1 MYYND
6 LFLECVC
13 NQLGTNASAGVC
25 DRNSGQCPCLPHV
38 IGLQCDQ
45 CEPNYWKI
53 ASGTGC
59 EPCGCDPLGSVKDQ
73 CNEVNPVLKKK
84 QICLISFLT
93 FSVYRRMWMSGR
105 IWW

>member
-1 MYYND
+1 MAAHIVHINIT

-13 NQLGTNASAGVC
+13 NQLGTNVSAGVC

-38 IGLQCDQ
+38 TGLQCNQ

-59 EPCGCDPLGSVKDQ
+59 EPCGCDSLGSVKDQ
-73 CNEVNPVLKKK
+73 CNEV
-84 QICLISFLT
+84 
-93 FSVYRRMWMSGR
+93 SVNV
-105 IWW
+105 